1 MPSRIKKLRNIA
13 DNCFIGTWIAIWVI
27 IVITALASCCQPKV
41 IEKRADGLY
50 RMQYKGTTYVTDNKY
65 TKP

>member
-1 MPSRIKKLRNIA
+1 MTTRKAKLRNIA
-13 DNCFIGTWIAIWVI
+13 DNCFMTFWF
-27 IVITALASCCQPKV
+27 IVWAVLLISALASCCQPKV

-50 RMQYKGTTYVTDNKY
+50 RMEYKGTTYLTDDRR